1 MCKIESLSGFWRVW
15 QAYVGPKPETPR
27 REYWLPQLSILL
39 LPFLWALT
47 VSLCF
52 LLFLFVISALLFLF
66 WTPSDKSWLSR
77 MQGSVVPIFAFSYCY
92 DLLSLKSGFQSRFP
106 SFCCCLCCTSN
117 YLLTSL
123 CFMVFKHTPVIVFSS
138 SVPYNWNA
146 LLYLWIQHFVLNKS
160 LKKTNKK
167 TYVYLCFWC
176 VQDFSSKYLFKV
188 VSFFFLLI

>member
-1 MCKIESLSGFWRVW
+1 MYDKHTSDQSQRILTASALYPFIAFSLS
-15 QAYVGPKPETPR
+15 
-27 REYWLPQLSILL
+27 SDC
-39 LPFLWALT
+39 
-47 VSLCF
+47 LCF

-123 CFMVFKHTPVIVFSS
+123 CFMVFKHTPVIVFSP

-167 TYVYLCFWC
+167 TKKTIYLPLFLMRSRLFFQ
-176 VQDFSSKYLFKV
+176 VFIQSSQL
-188 VSFFFLLI
+188 FFLLI